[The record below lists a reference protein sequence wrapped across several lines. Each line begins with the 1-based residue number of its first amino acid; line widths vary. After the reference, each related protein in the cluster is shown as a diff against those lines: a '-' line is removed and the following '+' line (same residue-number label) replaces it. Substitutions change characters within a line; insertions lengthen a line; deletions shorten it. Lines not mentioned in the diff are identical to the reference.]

1 MLINNNK
8 LKINTTMTIIT
19 KNLNKIILAII
30 LIATM
35 TSCQEEQLMY
45 CDSYSRAISM
55 TEEVDGMR
63 DVTYEI
69 YDAMMNVYEITQTE
83 YTAEEISDF
92 NQCLPCIGSGSVSG
106 NSGWGFSG
114 LTEEEKAYWEVQLIL
129 NYWTSERE
137 SSTYGDGV
145 GCKALI

>member
-1 MLINNNK
+1 MNL
-8 LKINTTMTIIT
+8 IT

-45 CDSYSRAISM
+45 CDSYSRAVSM
-55 TEEVDGMR
+55 TEEVNGTR

-83 YTAEEISDF
+83 YTAEEVNDF
-92 NQCLPCIGSGSVSG
+92 NQCHPCIGSGDVSG
-106 NSGWGFSG
+106 NSGWGFFG
-114 LTEEEKAYWEVQLIL
+114 LTEEELEYWEVQLIL
-129 NYWTSERE
+129 NYWTNERQ
-137 SSTYGDGV
+137 SSTYGDSV
-145 GCKALI
+145 GCKALPLN